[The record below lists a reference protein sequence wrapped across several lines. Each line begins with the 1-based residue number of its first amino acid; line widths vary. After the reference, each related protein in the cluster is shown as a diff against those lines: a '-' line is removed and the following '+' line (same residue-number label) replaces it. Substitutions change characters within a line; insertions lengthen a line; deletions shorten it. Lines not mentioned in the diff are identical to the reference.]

1 MTIKINMY
9 FLSLR
14 LSALCDFP
22 LNSSCFD
29 LKVKEC
35 GVFWIAAL
43 GRFILAGINEGYL

>member
-14 LSALCDFP
+14 LSALCDFA

-35 GVFWIAAL
+35 GVFGSPHSVGLFWQV
-43 GRFILAGINEGYL
+43 